1 MKVFYLFLKNTWNWA
16 KKTIFWHILRGFWFT
31 PSYALWVTPQSCA
44 IFSFLWR
51 YIVVVSFITLAFVLS
66 SYKCSNVFMAMQ
78 HPWNHP
84 FMGFLSSFPPTYGT
98 SLLKCRPEVVSHKTK
113 TVSKQSFKNKCLSGN
128 MTYPKLK
135 VLVHF
140 WAQFTPG
147 KPKVLPKTRI
157 FPETTSLSQSNNKY
171 QVPDKSQNSYK
182 INFKNPSLGAKLD
195 FLR

>member
-1 MKVFYLFLKNTWNWA
+1 
-16 KKTIFWHILRGFWFT
+16 
-31 PSYALWVTPQSCA
+31 
-44 IFSFLWR
+44 
-51 YIVVVSFITLAFVLS
+51 
-66 SYKCSNVFMAMQ
+66 
-78 HPWNHP
+78 
-84 FMGFLSSFPPTYGT
+84 
-98 SLLKCRPEVVSHKTK
+98 
-113 TVSKQSFKNKCLSGN
+113 

-147 KPKVLPKTRI
+147 KPKVLPKTKI

-182 INFKNPSLGAKLD
+182 INLKNPSLGAKLD